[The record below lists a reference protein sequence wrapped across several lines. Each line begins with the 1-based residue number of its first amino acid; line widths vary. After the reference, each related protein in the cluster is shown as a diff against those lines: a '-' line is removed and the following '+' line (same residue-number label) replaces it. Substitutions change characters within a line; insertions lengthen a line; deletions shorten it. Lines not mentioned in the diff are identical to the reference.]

1 MTKLAFDFPDRALF
15 VRLFGGD
22 VYAVG
27 GFVRDLLRGSPS
39 PEIDLLVARHALE
52 RIVRK
57 LEKHGRVDLVGKS
70 FGIIKFTI
78 RGKTYDI
85 ALPRTDRA
93 GAEGPWG
100 H

>member
-1 MTKLAFDFPDRALF
+1 MTQIAFDFPDRALF

-27 GFVRDLLRGSPS
+27 GFVRDLIRGRPT
-39 PEIDLLVARHALE
+39 PEVDLLVVRRPLE
-52 RIVRK
+52 AIVRR

-78 RGKTYDI
+78 RGRTYDI
-85 ALPRTDRA
+85 ALPRTDRPA
-93 GAEGPWG
+93 
-100 H
+100 